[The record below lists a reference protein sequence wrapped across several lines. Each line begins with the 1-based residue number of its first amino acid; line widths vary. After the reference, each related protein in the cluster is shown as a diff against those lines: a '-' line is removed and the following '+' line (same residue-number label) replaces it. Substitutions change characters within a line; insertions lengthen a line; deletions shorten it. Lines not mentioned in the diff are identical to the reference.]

1 MLDRDYLGVMVAE
14 DSFFAEIEACEHY
27 LEEHADLFR
36 LETELM
42 EIFLKLELVE
52 VVSL

>member
-1 MLDRDYLGVMVAE
+1 VLDGDYLRVMVAE
-14 DSFFAEIEACEHY
+14 DSFFAEIETCEHY
-27 LEEHADLFR
+27 LEEYADLFR

-42 EIFLKLELVE
+42 EIFLKLEFVK